1 MTVSLRRPTERER
14 ENNCERER
22 RRRMVT
28 ARIFAGLRAHG
39 NYCLPKHAD
48 QNEVLKALCE
58 EAGWHVEEDG
68 TVYRKT
74 SIEGPSNTN
83 CNNLYPDCYAETRK
97 ETEEDE
103 LYVSK
108 IELAGYEVMYEKI

>member
-48 QNEVLKALCE
+48 QNEVLKALCD

-68 TVYRKT
+68 TVYCKT
-74 SIEGPSNTN
+74 SIEGQAIQIATIYIQIVTLKQGRRQKKMS
-83 CNNLYPDCYAETRK
+83 CHL
-97 ETEEDE
+97 
-103 LYVSK
+103 
-108 IELAGYEVMYEKI
+108 I